1 MSATMHT
8 CYKCGS
14 ILPPGSERC
23 PNCGSPAPLSDE
35 EIAAT
40 SSRVFRGSDVA
51 PIPSQ
56 HLSTPARGVA
66 ADTEAV
72 PTVPIGASASP
83 ADNVHY
89 NPVPP
94 PAPEPQNLFPH
105 SGIVSSAESRPQRN
119 TPDARPER
127 RAVNR
132 PDRPT
137 EGGGWSSRVV
147 LSIALAVLLL
157 IGAGTAIA
165 LFVGGD
171 DAEVTATFYPV
182 EDITLSENADGSGA
196 TVVTVPFGE
205 SVGMITPGPE
215 RSLVLYRR
223 NGVEA
228 RGYAET
234 YMLLDSASRAILAAA
249 VRGQALRALPHG
261 YQRRALIEYFRTL
274 GGGEGRWR
282 LEVPALDVYRET
294 YTDRIVNPDSR
305 YEDVAVVITNG
316 MDHRLVLFSFDAAGN
331 SRLVG
336 SRPVTG
342 SKIHS
347 VRLDPSAP
355 GGIDAD
361 VREY

>member
-72 PTVPIGASASP
+72 PTVPIGASAAP
-83 ADNVHY
+83 TDNVHY

-196 TVVTVPFGE
+196 TVVAVPFGE

-261 YQRRALIEYFRTL
+261 YQRRALIDYFRTL